1 MKIDNYEYCKG
12 FCTPAY
18 WYEEGVEKEQFYV
31 DSQTLYYKKFCEE
44 KNDDEGKPRKYYII
58 SPYKPIGVEPTKEN
72 IKWLVDESYH
82 DEDFEFFEWNFNNHC
97 MF

>member
-1 MKIDNYEYCKG
+1 LQG
-12 FCTPAY
+12 
-18 WYEEGVEKEQFYV
+18 G
-31 DSQTLYYKKFCEE
+31 LYLLASLYHKKFCEY
-44 KNDDEGKPRKYYII
+44 KNDDDGEPRKYYII

-82 DEDFEFFEWNFNNHC
+82 DEDFEFFEWDFNNHC